1 MAKNIF
7 GKKKN
12 RNLLLNYFKPSIYVK
27 NVNKINLESL
37 KKHGIK
43 VFICD
48 LDNTLTPFYR
58 GIPNTD
64 NLNLIQKVKELGM
77 IFVLVSNNT
86 RKRVERFA
94 QKAGIEHY
102 YWNAKKPLLKYFRV
116 ISRQFNTNPHEMI
129 MVGDQ
134 LITDVL
140 FANRAHM
147 ESILVV
153 TVTGVNESN
162 RLMRLLENLL
172 YKRLAQK
179 NILHKGFFDEGEY
192 GLDYDIL

>member
-1 MAKNIF
+1 MAKQIF
-7 GKKKN
+7 KKKKN
-12 RNLLLNYFKPSIYVK
+12 RNLLLNYFKPSIYVQ

-58 GIPNTD
+58 RIPNTD
-64 NLNLIQKVKELGM
+64 NLNLIQRVQKLGM
-77 IFVLVSNNT
+77 HFVLLSNNAK
-86 RKRVERFA
+86 KRVESFA
-94 QKAGIEHY
+94 NKAGIEHY

-116 ISRQFNTNPHEMI
+116 ISKKFNVQSNEII

-134 LITDVL
+134 LITDVF
-140 FANRAHM
+140 FANRAHI

-153 TVTGVNESN
+153 PVAGVDESN
-162 RLMRLLENLL
+162 RLVRLLDRLV
-172 YKRLAQK
+172 YKRLAQR

-192 GLDYDIL
+192 GIDYDIL

>member
-1 MAKNIF
+1 MAKKIF

-12 RNLLLNYFKPSIYVK
+12 RNLLLNYFKPSIYVQ

-48 LDNTLTPFYR
+48 LDNTLTPLYR
-58 GIPNTD
+58 GIPNAD
-64 NLNLIQKVKELGM
+64 NINLIQKVKALGM
-77 IFVLVSNNT
+77 TFVLVSNNA

-94 QKAGIEHY
+94 TKAGIKY
-102 YWNAKKPLLKYFRV
+102 YYSNAKKPLLKYFR
-116 ISRQFNTNPHEMI
+116 IIARQFNVNPHEMI

-134 LITDVL
+134 LITDIL

-153 TVTGVNESN
+153 PVTGANESN
-162 RLMRLLENLL
+162 RFLRLLENLV

-179 NILHKGFFDEGEY
+179 NILHKGFFDEGEF

>member
-58 GIPNTD
+58 GIPNAD

-77 IFVLVSNNT
+77 TFVLVSNNA

-94 QKAGIEHY
+94 QKTGIQHY
-102 YWNAKKPLLKYFRV
+102 YWNAKKPLLKYFRI
-116 ISRQFNTNPHEMI
+116 ISRQFNVNPHEMI

-134 LITDVL
+134 LITD
-140 FANRAHM
+140 
-147 ESILVV
+147 I
-153 TVTGVNESN
+153 
-162 RLMRLLENLL
+162 
-172 YKRLAQK
+172 
-179 NILHKGFFDEGEY
+179 
-192 GLDYDIL
+192 

>member
-1 MAKNIF
+1 MAKTIF

-12 RNLLLNYFKPSIYVK
+12 RNLLLNYFKPSIYVQ

-48 LDNTLTPFYR
+48 LDNTLIPFYR
-58 GIPNTD
+58 GIPNAD
-64 NLNLIQKVKELGM
+64 NLNLIQKVQDLGM
-77 IFVLVSNNT
+77 TFVLVSNNA

-94 QKAGIEHY
+94 LKAGIKHY
-102 YWNAKKPLLKYFRV
+102 YWNAKKPLLKYFRI
-116 ISRQFNTNPHEMI
+116 ISRQFNVNPHEMI

-153 TVTGVNESN
+153 PVTGVDESN
-162 RLMRLLENLL
+162 RFIRLLESVV